1 MEALRWV
8 VLLLAIVSALAY
20 LVLAVLAFNQQFLD
34 VDHSALALAQSARH
48 PHLES
53 LMHTL
58 SDVGSGYALVPLSV
72 GMFVLLRRQGHRAA
86 RFVPAMI
93 VGSYVVFALTK
104 WVVARPRPRLSPYGF
119 PSAHTFGAVVFFGG
133 LIYFLWTIEL
143 RRIWQW
149 TGTVFLVLLIL
160 GVAASRLY
168 LRAHWLSDVLG
179 GFAGGTAYLL
189 FFLLAADPRLRP
201 SR

>member
-1 MEALRWV
+1 MR
-8 VLLLAIVSALAY
+8 
-20 LVLAVLAFNQQFLD
+20 
-34 VDHSALALAQSARH
+34 
-48 PHLES
+48 
-53 LMHTL
+53 TL

-72 GMFVLLRRQGHRAA
+72 GMFVLLRRVGHRAA
-86 RFVPAMI
+86 RFVPAMV
-93 VGSYVVFALTK
+93 VGAYVVFALTK
-104 WVVARPRPRLSPYGF
+104 WVVARPRPRLSAYGF
-119 PSAHTFGAVVFFGG
+119 PSGHTFGAVVFFGG

-143 RRIWQW
+143 RRIWRW
-149 TGTVFLVLLIL
+149 TGTVVLVLLIL

-179 GFAGGTAYLL
+179 GFAGGIAYLL